1 MSSSILSSRPQTAR
15 RSSRVP
21 GGFDPDDEDDVSPAG
36 SVNNDSYSD
45 SHHTFSLPSGPQD
58 PSSLLQPL
66 DENTNIDL
74 PANRTLDESAMNK
87 KLLEI
92 ESSFNPDPSQ
102 LIDESSQILGA
113 DDTFQFGVLNNNVAV
128 RKKPHPIQISYS
140 KQDDE
145 SLLLPTRVE
154 AHSPRTPPG
163 GYKTPALEQQEFH
176 DMDDTE
182 DATPLA
188 PNTSALENMS
198 SSPTAAAAARTL
210 QRVQSLATIGG
221 YETANEQED
230 AQPVD
235 RESVA
240 SQEDVDATPRKD
252 GAQFDNNNR
261 FLEVPGSV
269 DGQQE
274 SSDGNSRPSRRPR
287 YLHKRSSQARLSY
300 DSMASSNTDASDA
313 TLGAD
318 FALQSG
324 GAVPDSQRKARNTIS
339 RQASL
344 GSMMSGISSMSDD
357 DRLQRQA
364 GAPDLSTLEEE
375 SPGSNKAGGLLTPKA
390 STFSFKMP
398 TDTVI
403 ANNVRDLE
411 VPGTFAR
418 QYRQERNLSPEKTTI
433 PGMTPGPKRGL
444 TLKEHRSTVE
454 KLGKENFDL
463 KMKIHF
469 LDQALQKRSE
479 DGIKEMI
486 TENVQLKSDR
496 LRLEKDNHN
505 LRKQVRELQKKLEES
520 GQRESPTADQG
531 YGTDEERSPT
541 AEEEVLYLRERVEIT
556 EIEIE
561 KLRSENLAKESEKRR
576 LAEMVKSL
584 GDTRGATSDVGSREE
599 RDMWKDMLEAE
610 TIAREQ
616 SEEDNKRLREENQK
630 LKSDSLTQ
638 SKSLSRKS
646 RMGGSVVSRSSSFEA
661 ANAQNAE
668 LERLRHEVS
677 ELQKMIGAQ
686 ASTLT
691 SRNKEKERLYQEI
704 EDLKIGRMGGLRSV
718 AGDSILDRS
727 ASRARSHSRASN
739 GTRVSRLS
747 DQEREGLETRI
758 NELRDEVS
766 QLKLENQTLQGQFD
780 EALAELDAV
789 DAQAQADADQFNEEL
804 HILTQERDNAL
815 RDAEEQDIAF
825 QSLKSEFQSELDG
838 MADDFDAKVEE
849 CNRLDQELKDQI
861 ENVKALQSEMR
872 SAAEGLVRL
881 EEDAQ
886 QNLSRYQSVKGELD
900 DANKEL
906 ESLEKNLA
914 EAEIKIQRLTVQQES
929 SHNEIAFLREEQDGD
944 KIKIGDLESLL
955 KKVHLNLDSEREKSR
970 DLERR
975 ISEERAQREAVAS
988 QEKQDVQRI
997 INDLNREAT
1006 GTKDELRRV
1015 RKALSSRNI
1024 EADAFKDRLTEL
1036 EESLRNIIGD
1046 PIATRSGLI
1055 GAVGRMSRDLEQTTM
1070 DLASVKSRLEESES
1084 LLADRDALLESTS
1097 HECRR
1102 LADSFEREKQG
1113 RRQDKIDFE
1122 RANKGHNSTTR
1133 ALTNSSARIAE
1144 LEGLRQTD
1152 RKRMA
1157 QMESQLKEQLTERNQ
1172 ILLNL
1177 WKKLSAMC
1185 GPDWAHNNSLI
1196 NGNLPSQEVI
1206 GNILFWPGFS
1216 RNLLLAAKQVE
1227 GTLATFRDKIK
1238 RVEREL
1244 YKEYQALEQT
1254 LEVRTR
1260 KLERIEESWEKMKLK
1275 MNEMELHTSAEHA
1288 PRTPRSGRTPE
1299 ISKLKGENRLLKAE
1313 LQLLQQQQVHHNMQ
1327 QRRDRNESRASG
1339 YSSVMSG
1346 EGVNQ
1351 NVDGAVNGV
1360 VGVPTRS
1367 SSMRRSRNME
1377 LQRHHTTG
1385 IVEHLASTNYE
1396 VTSMRSNSIS
1406 SRNSNLTPSERER
1419 GGLMVPAGPFN
1430 APVNGNFALPP
1441 PPREAPP
1448 APPSTASG
1456 SDLGSLSTAITVGGP
1471 GHEKW
1476 IHRLR
1481 ELERRLK
1488 QEREARLLDRSGAR
1502 KRLEERDAV
1511 NEELRRELERERVRK
1526 STEGP
1531 ADAILPPPQYPA
1543 LEAPPAELDGA
1554 STLLLTDGHRNG
1566 VGLGFGQGHGNGNS
1580 SGNGNGNGTKKR

>member
-1 MSSSILSSRPQTAR
+1 
-15 RSSRVP
+15 
-21 GGFDPDDEDDVSPAG
+21 
-36 SVNNDSYSD
+36 
-45 SHHTFSLPSGPQD
+45 
-58 PSSLLQPL
+58 
-66 DENTNIDL
+66 
-74 PANRTLDESAMNK
+74 MNK
-87 KLLEI
+87 RLQEV
-92 ESSFNPDPSQ
+92 ESSFNPDLSQ
-102 LIDESSQILGA
+102 YTDGSSQMLGP

-128 RKKPHPIQISYS
+128 RKKPHPIQISHAN
-140 KQDDE
+140 QDDE
-145 SLLLPTRVE
+145 SLQLPNRIEV
-154 AHSPRTPPG
+154 HSPRTPPG
-163 GYKTPALEQQEFH
+163 GYNTPALEQQEFH
-176 DMDDTE
+176 DMDETE

-210 QRVQSLATIGG
+210 QRVQSLATMGG
-221 YETANEQED
+221 YETANEHED
-230 AQPVD
+230 PPSAD
-235 RESVA
+235 KESVA

-252 GAQFDNNNR
+252 GTHSDSNNR

-274 SSDGNSRPSRRPR
+274 SSNANSRPSRRPR
-287 YLHKRSSQARLSY
+287 YLHKRTSQARLSY

-357 DRLQRQA
+357 DRLRQQA

-375 SPGSNKAGGLLTPKA
+375 SPRSNKAGGLLTPKA

-418 QYRQERNLSPEKTTI
+418 QYRQERNLSPEKNTI
-433 PGMTPGPKRGL
+433 IGMTPGPKRGL

-584 GDTRGATSDVGSREE
+584 GDTRAATSDVGSREE

-630 LKSDSLTQ
+630 LKSDSLNQ

-646 RMGGSVVSRSSSFEA
+646 RMGSSVVSRSSSFEA

-668 LERLRHEVS
+668 VDRLRHEVS

-704 EDLKIGRMGGLRSV
+704 EDLKLGRMGGLRSV

-825 QSLKSEFQSELDG
+825 QGLKNEFQGELDG
-838 MADDFDAKVEE
+838 MADEYDVKVEE
-849 CNRLDQELKDQI
+849 CNRLDQELKDQY
-861 ENVKALQSEMR
+861 ENVKALQAEMR

-886 QNLSRYQSVKGELD
+886 QNLSRYQSVKAELE

-955 KKVHLNLDSEREKSR
+955 KKVHLNLDSERDKSR

-1024 EADAFKDRLTEL
+1024 EADAFKDRLSEL
-1036 EESLRNIIGD
+1036 EGGLRIIIGD
-1046 PIATRSGLI
+1046 PNASRTGLV
-1055 GAVGRMSRDLEQTTM
+1055 GAMTRMSQDLEQTSM
-1070 DLASVKSRLEESES
+1070 ELASVKSRLEECES

-1206 GNILFWPGFS
+1206 GNMLFWPGFS

-1227 GTLATFRDKIK
+1227 GTLSTFRDKIK

-1275 MNEMELHTSAEHA
+1275 MNEMEFHSSAEQGS
-1288 PRTPRSGRTPE
+1288 RTPRSGRTPE

-1313 LQLLQQQQVHHNMQ
+1313 LQLLQQQQVHHNTHY
-1327 QRRDRNESRASG
+1327 RRDRNESRASG

-1351 NVDGAVNGV
+1351 NVDGAANGV

-1367 SSMRRSRNME
+1367 SSMRRSRNLE
-1377 LQRHHTTG
+1377 LQRHHTTN

-1456 SDLGSLSTAITVGGP
+1456 SDLGSLSTAMTVGGP

-1511 NEELRRELERERVRK
+1511 NEELRRELERERVRR

-1531 ADAILPPPQYPA
+1531 GDALLPPPQYPA
-1543 LEAPPAELDGA
+1543 LEAPPAELEGA
-1554 STLLLTDGHRNG
+1554 STLLITDGQHRNG
-1566 VGLGFGQGHGNGNS
+1566 VGLGIGHGHGNGNGS
-1580 SGNGNGNGTKKR
+1580 NSGSVSGHGSGNGNATKRR